1 MEHAKGFGAALVL
14 LAELTGSAP
23 ARAQSLP
30 NPVYEVASI
39 KPSQPGNR
47 PSIRSASGSGKLNA
61 TSATLKAL
69 IEFAYNVQDYRI
81 SGGPNWLEST
91 SYDIVAAPEHP
102 VDPTPD
108 NIDYFRQ
115 MLRNLLAERFKLTV
129 GRQRRELPVYA
140 LVVAGDGPKL
150 KEVEKW
156 REGTGVRTRGGA
168 GQLTAEKVT
177 MTLLTQILS
186 NISGR
191 LVIDKTGLT
200 GYYDFKLEWTP
211 DEIGQ
216 PGQVV
221 VEARDRPSL
230 FTALQEQL
238 GLKLEAQKGLV
249 EVLVADHAEKASE
262 N

>member
-1 MEHAKGFGAALVL
+1 METATRFGAALVL
-14 LAELTGSAP
+14 LAGLAGLRQAQ
-23 ARAQSLP
+23 AQSRP

-47 PSIRSASGSGKLNA
+47 PSIRSASGSGRLNA
-61 TSATLKAL
+61 TNATMKAL
-69 IEFAYNVQDYRI
+69 IGFAYNVRDYQI
-81 SGGPNWLEST
+81 SGGPNWLDST
-91 SYDIVAAPEHP
+91 GYDIVATPEHP

-115 MLRNLLAERFKLTV
+115 MMQSLLAQRFKLTV
-129 GRQRRELPVYA
+129 SRQTRELPVYA
-140 LVVAGDGPKL
+140 LVVARDGPKL

-156 REGTGVRTRGGA
+156 QKGADMRIRGGA
-168 GQLTAEKVT
+168 GQMIAEKVT
-177 MTLLTQILS
+177 MPLLAQTLS
-186 NISGR
+186 NIAGR
-191 LVIDKTGLT
+191 SVVDKTGLT

-216 PGQVV
+216 PSQG
-221 VEARDRPSL
+221 DRPSL

-238 GLKLEAQKGLV
+238 GLKLDSQKGPVEILV
-249 EVLVADHAEKASE
+249 VDHAEKASE